1 MSQSRKVAMFDH
13 AKFMSSNFR
22 DADGLIGLF
31 SVYRVAIPSKDTVRK
46 WFERG
51 SIPSE
56 WFVMAVCVLELD
68 RGEPVSLIEYLKG
81 ETAHV

>member
-1 MSQSRKVAMFDH
+1 MFNH
-13 AKFMSSNFR
+13 AKFMGDNFR

-31 SVYRVAIPSKDTVRK
+31 SVYRVACPAKDTVRK

-68 RGEPVSLIEYLKG
+68 RGEPVSLVEYIKG
-81 ETAHV
+81 EADRV

>member
-1 MSQSRKVAMFDH
+1 MSEPRKVAMFDH

-31 SVYRVAIPSKDTVRK
+31 AVYRVSCPAKDTVRK

-51 SIPSE
+51 GIPSE

-68 RGEPVSLIEYLKG
+68 RGEPVSLIEYLKR
-81 ETAHV
+81 EDDHV